1 MIAQKERVAM
11 NRVPHYDFGMHK
23 VDYATINKGQFKTH
37 DLSSVAQSKKEADTN
52 GKDVR
57 KSHF

>member
-1 MIAQKERVAM
+1 M

-23 VDYATINKGQFKTH
+23 IDYSTINKGQFKNH
-37 DLSSVAQSKKEADTN
+37 DLSSVALSKKEADMN

>member
-1 MIAQKERVAM
+1 MIAQKERVTM

-23 VDYATINKGQFKTH
+23 IDYSTINKGQFKNH
-37 DLSSVAQSKKEADTN
+37 DLSSVALSKKEADMN